1 MTIRRSLPLTLVALS
16 GLALLSGCDEG
27 GLRLPQLGGDTAQA
41 TPASDTEVQL
51 VERDVE
57 APEVFQQTDRGLWD
71 GRPSLGGIWVAHPDV
86 RDPERVI
93 IRNQDNGSFVIGA
106 LFRKES
112 ATPGPKFQ
120 ISSDAAEALDMLAG
134 APAQLKVT
142 ALRKGAP
149 APDPTDDSTAADGA
163 ATPDVAATP
172 ITPAKPTA
180 SPAADSTLAQP
191 FVQIGIF
198 SVEANAK
205 RAART
210 LSGEALPTTIRKSSV
225 SGKTYWRVLVG
236 PATTTAER
244 SKLLRGAKSAG
255 FTDAYL
261 VSN

>member
-1 MTIRRSLPLTLVALS
+1 MTPHAPATKALLILAALGLSACDGGLTLP
-16 GLALLSGCDEG
+16 
-27 GLRLPQLGGDTAQA
+27 RLGGAQA
-41 TPASDTEVQL
+41 AESDTSETPAAALPGQ
-51 VERDVE
+51 DVE
-57 APEVFQQTDRGLWD
+57 APELFDRADKGLWD
-71 GRPSLGGIWVAHPDV
+71 GRPSLGGVWVAHESV
-86 RDPERVI
+86 TDPQRVI

-210 LSGEALPTTIRKSSV
+210 LSGEALPTMIRKSSV